1 MLRCTTPPSRLQGER
16 RAPTKSI
23 PVSLFL
29 FQDRMMA
36 ELHAR
41 GTTPEDIRDC
51 LRSAPLDAHVV
62 SAVKTAAAL
71 GYARHHADHAPHCS
85 ICV

>member
-1 MLRCTTPPSRLQGER
+1 
-16 RAPTKSI
+16 
-23 PVSLFL
+23 
-29 FQDRMMA
+29 MMA

-71 GYARHHADHAPHCS
+71 GYTRHHADTLLTVAFAS
-85 ICV
+85 GTDL